1 MSRAKNR
8 MQILDFMVV
17 FIRFVSD
24 ANIVEISCKRTD
36 TLLYERKVSGHKDKL
51 LDYLI
56 STISTG
62 CSCTL
67 SSGCD

>member
-36 TLLYERKVSGHKDKL
+36 TLLYERKVSGQKE
-51 LDYLI
+51 
-56 STISTG
+56 
-62 CSCTL
+62 
-67 SSGCD
+67 